1 MTVGHGKSR
10 FTRARRKQSIN
21 RGRGPEI
28 EGTRI
33 TVYDVLDYVSQ
44 GWHRDRIAALF
55 RLSSRDIQ
63 AALDYID
70 QHHDDVMASYQR
82 ICARQQEYPYTPD
95 VAAKMTKL
103 IIENLGFPSV
113 LAGKP
118 VALLGVAAGRIG
130 AIKSLEQLKGVC
142 SHIGAIVVPG
152 SVSVAGVHKV
162 FDAQGR
168 CTDAETATLLRGLG
182 HALLSF
188 LKEYVCPRHVL
199 EEMVQSDAP
208 PWSTNV

>member
-1 MTVGHGKSR
+1 MSAKI
-10 FTRARRKQSIN
+10 IN

-82 ICARQQEYPYTPD
+82 LCARQQEYPYTPD
-95 VAAKMTKL
+95 VAAKIAASRQRAQTRLAALKAAR
-103 IIENLGFPSV
+103 LGEQAEEPD
-113 LAGKP
+113 
-118 VALLGVAAGRIG
+118 GRHHG
-130 AIKSLEQLKGVC
+130 
-142 SHIGAIVVPG
+142 
-152 SVSVAGVHKV
+152 
-162 FDAQGR
+162 
-168 CTDAETATLLRGLG
+168 
-182 HALLSF
+182 
-188 LKEYVCPRHVL
+188 
-199 EEMVQSDAP
+199 
-208 PWSTNV
+208 